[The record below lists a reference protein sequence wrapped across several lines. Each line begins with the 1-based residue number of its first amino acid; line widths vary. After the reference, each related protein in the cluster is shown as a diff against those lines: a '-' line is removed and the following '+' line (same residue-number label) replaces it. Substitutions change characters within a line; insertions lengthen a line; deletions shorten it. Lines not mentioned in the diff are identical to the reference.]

1 MGEKDYN
8 NVQVWMLIFIT
19 VGTLYI
25 YIHMGAIF
33 VINIYHRLI
42 G

>member
-1 MGEKDYN
+1 
-8 NVQVWMLIFIT
+8 MLTLIT
-19 VGTLYI
+19 VGTLYN

-33 VINIYHRLI
+33 AINIYHRLI